1 VGRDRFLSR
10 FVEALCGAS
19 SVLLRRGV
27 IIILAGGQNEDGSAS
42 SESLIRCRAAAVLYA
57 SGDFRRVVVTGGA
70 SNGNKNGRSLASAM
84 AEVLVK
90 CGVDRSRIV
99 VEEASTST
107 RKSAIACAWIL
118 ASDPGPVSLVTSA
131 IHCPRSA
138 WTFQKFF
145 PRIQTIAAQRIV
157 SGPTI
162 TNKQFALELLK
173 ISYYF
178 VRGWLWFPFGGTVSS
193 FSALESPRSVQA

>member
-1 VGRDRFLSR
+1 LSR
-10 FVEALCGAS
+10 FIEALCGTS
-19 SVLLRRGV
+19 SDLPQRGV
-27 IIILAGGQNEDGSAS
+27 IIVLAGGQNENGSAS
-42 SESLIRCRAAAVLYA
+42 SESLIRCRAAAALYA
-57 SGDFRRVVVTGGA
+57 SGDFCPVVVTGGA

-84 AEVLVK
+84 AEALAEF
-90 CGVDRSRIV
+90 GVDRSRILI
-99 VEEASTST
+99 EEASTTT
-107 RKSAIACAWIL
+107 RRSSIACARIL
-118 ASDPGPVSLVTSA
+118 GSDSGPVSLVTSA
-131 IHCPRSA
+131 LHCPRSA

-145 PRIQTIAAQRIV
+145 PQIQPIAAQRLV

-162 TNKQFALELLK
+162 TYKQFALEVLK